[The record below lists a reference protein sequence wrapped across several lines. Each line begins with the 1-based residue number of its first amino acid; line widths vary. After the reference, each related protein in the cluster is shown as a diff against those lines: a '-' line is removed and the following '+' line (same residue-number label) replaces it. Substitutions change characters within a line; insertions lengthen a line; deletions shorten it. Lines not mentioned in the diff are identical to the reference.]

1 MKMYLLDEDGNK
13 QKLAGISY
21 EMFEEIIFN
30 GKDSRYEMYNSG
42 TSDTKYESF
51 LSDRSMIDIG
61 SFTFEYLKK
70 CSLIIEGTYSQLI
83 IPLSHFQVQKK

>member
-42 TSDTKYESF
+42 TSDTKYELF
-51 LSDRSMIDIG
+51 LKNRSMMDIG
-61 SFTFEYLKK
+61 DYMYKDLKK